1 MMPDFVPLV
10 QSLQKLMVVGGYGR
24 IANQGLSKAG
34 IGHIYFAPP
43 PPRIMTNVLSLSV
56 PPPSYFKRTFLRA
69 RYYNQ
74 SELLD
79 PRDYS
84 AGASAI
90 GPGRNVVFTDPIS
103 NPPHPLC
110 A

>member
-1 MMPDFVPLV
+1 MPDFVPLV

-56 PPPSYFKRTFLRA
+56 PITSLPVPPSYFSYVLGITI
-69 RYYNQ
+69 NQ
-74 SELLD
+74 SYWTPEIIR
-79 PRDYS
+79 PVP
-84 AGASAI
+84 A
-90 GPGRNVVFTDPIS
+90 
-103 NPPHPLC
+103 PL
-110 A
+110 APVGM